1 MNRLAALVLLVLLV
15 LPAGLARADGDPPS
29 DVLISQNVYYP
40 YSPPVSA
47 AVQKVLTKATA
58 DAKRA
63 GYPIRVAIVAG
74 RNDLGSVPTLFGQPQ
89 RYAKFLQ
96 SEITFNK
103 PRPLL
108 TVMPAGYGWVEAGP
122 KADAVMKSLPAPGL
136 VSDSLAQ
143 GAAAAVAKLAA
154 GAGHPIPTPATV
166 SVPGSGSKKSKS
178 STPWWVF
185 VVPLVLVGLAVA
197 LLSQRSGGDDD
208 TGEAG
213 DAGQPAP

>member
-1 MNRLAALVLLVLLV
+1 MTRLAALVLLALLV

-47 AVQKVLTKATA
+47 AIQKVLSKATA

-63 GYPIRVAIVAG
+63 GYPIRVAVVAG
-74 RNDLGSVPTLFGQPQ
+74 QNDLGSVPTLFAHPQ
-89 RYAKFLQ
+89 QYAKFLQ

-108 TVMPAGYGWVEAGP
+108 TVMPAGYGLVAAGP
-122 KADAVMKSLPAPGL
+122 EADRVVKGLPAPGL

-143 GAAAAVAKLAA
+143 GAASAVAKLAA
-154 GAGHPIPTPATV
+154 AAGHPIPAPAV
-166 SVPGSGSKKSKS
+166 ASGSSSGSGQGKS

-185 VVPLVLVGLAVA
+185 VVPLVLVALTVA
-197 LLSQRSGGDDD
+197 LLSRRLGR
-208 TGEAG
+208 GEDEDAG
-213 DAGQPAP
+213 DQAQPAP

>member
-1 MNRLAALVLLVLLV
+1 MNRFVALVLLVFLV
-15 LPAGLARADGDPPS
+15 LPAGLASADGDPPS

-47 AVQKVLTKATA
+47 AVQKVLSKATA

-74 RNDLGSVPTLFGQPQ
+74 QNDLGSVPTLFGHPQ
-89 RYAKFLQ
+89 QYAKFLQ

-108 TVMPAGYGWVEAGP
+108 TVMPAGFGWVAAGP
-122 KADAVMKSLPAPGL
+122 GADRVMKGLPSPGL

-143 GAAAAVAKLAA
+143 GAAGAVAKLAA
-154 GAGHPIPTPATV
+154 AAGHPIPAPAVV
-166 SVPGSGSKKSKS
+166 SGSSSGSGKSKS

-185 VVPLVLVGLAVA
+185 VVPLVLVALAVA
-197 LLSQRSGGDDD
+197 LLSGRLGRGNDD
-208 TGEAG
+208 EAG
-213 DAGQPAP
+213 DNAQPAP

>member
-1 MNRLAALVLLVLLV
+1 MNRLAALVLLALLV
-15 LPAGLARADGDPPS
+15 LPACLARADGDPPS

-47 AVQKVLTKATA
+47 ANQKVLSKATA

-74 RNDLGSVPTLFGQPQ
+74 QNDLGSVPTLFGKPQ
-89 RYAKFLQ
+89 QYAKFLQ

-108 TVMPAGYGWVEAGP
+108 TVMPAGYGWLAAGP
-122 KADAVMKSLPAPGL
+122 QADRVMKGLPAPGL

-143 GAAAAVAKLAA
+143 GAASAVAKLAA
-154 GAGHPIPTPATV
+154 AAGHPIPAPVLA
-166 SVPGSGSKKSKS
+166 SSGSSGSGKGKS

-185 VVPLVLVGLAVA
+185 VVPLVLVALAVA
-197 LLSQRSGGDDD
+197 LLSRRLGRGDDD
-208 TGEAG
+208 EAG
-213 DAGQPAP
+213 DHPEPAA

>member
-47 AVQKVLTKATA
+47 AIQKVLTKATA
-58 DAKRA
+58 DAKKA

-74 RNDLGSVPTLFGQPQ
+74 RNDLGSVPTLFGKPQ
-89 RYAKFLQ
+89 QYAKFLQ

-108 TVMPAGYGWVEAGP
+108 TVMPAGYGWVAAGP
-122 KADAVMKSLPAPGL
+122 EADRVMKGLPAPGL
-136 VSDSLAQ
+136 VSDALAQ
-143 GAAAAVAKLAA
+143 GAASAVAKLAA
-154 GAGHPIPTPATV
+154 AAGHPIPAPAIA
-166 SVPGSGSKKSKS
+166 SGSASEKSKS

-185 VVPLVLVGLAVA
+185 VVPLVLVALAVA
-197 LLSQRSGGDDD
+197 LLSRRHGRGDGDD
-208 TGEAG
+208 AG
-213 DAGQPAP
+213 DEPQPAP